1 MRLLKCSILVLFFC
15 TVSMS
20 AQTLDEIVAKNIQAH
35 GGVNKLKSIQSM
47 RIIGDFEI
55 GPVQAE
61 FTQVYKRPMK
71 VRLDAPIQGMVLTQ
85 AYDGQNG
92 WKVIPFT
99 GKTDPEPMTEEE
111 LNRIQEEAD
120 FDGPLMDY
128 KQKGNT
134 VQLIGKEKVDGV
146 DAYHLKVVLKNGEV
160 RNMYL
165 DATSFLAVKMIS
177 SIKVQGSPVE
187 LESKFSNYTQVQ
199 GITIPFSIDQHAT
212 SGDLPDEK
220 ITFRKVEMNIPLDD
234 FVFKMPGAS
243 LTPGDKASPAPS
255 GDQPK
260 KPDAQ
265 SKPPQE

>member
-1 MRLLKCSILVLFFC
+1 MRPLKYTLFAVFFYA
-15 TVSMS
+15 VSLS
-20 AQTLDEIVAKNIQAH
+20 AQSLDEIIAKNLQAH
-35 GGVNKLKSIQSM
+35 GGVNKLKAVQSM
-47 RIIGDFEI
+47 RITGDFEI
-55 GPVQAE
+55 GQLQAV

-92 WKVIPFT
+92 WKIIPFT
-99 GKTDPEPMTEEE
+99 GKTDPEPMTDEE

-134 VQLIGKEKVDGV
+134 VTLVGKEKVDGA
-146 DAYHLKVVLKNGEV
+146 DAYHLTIGLKNGEV

-165 DATSFLAVKMIS
+165 DATSFLAIKMVS
-177 SIKVQGSPVE
+177 SITVQGSAVD
-187 LESKFSNYTQVQ
+187 LESRFSNDTLVE
-199 GITIPFSIDQHAT
+199 GITIPFSIEQHTAK
-212 SGDLPDEK
+212 GELPDEK

-234 FVFKMPGAS
+234 FVFKMPGS
-243 LTPGDKASPAPS
+243 GPPPAA
-255 GDQPK
+255 DQPK

-265 SKPPQE
+265 TKPPQN